1 MISEAAATTIQ
12 KIADSNTAM
21 VITGTLPIVYQKDYA
36 NYRSFL

>member
-1 MISEAAATTIQ
+1 MISDAAAMIIQ

-21 VITGTLPIVYQKDYA
+21 VITGMLLIVYQKDYA